1 MAQVLLVD
9 ITASGGVITAV
20 AINVDG
26 SGYAVGETITITGG
40 GGNATID
47 VSAVVEMA
55 VGDTL
60 TGGTSGTTGV
70 ITAVGT
76 NQVTVNTVNGFFKKT
91 ETVSAGDVT
100 TLTIQSFA

>member
-1 MAQVLLVD
+1 MSGGTGYNTATGQLLSIHLTVGGTGLTVN

-55 VGDTL
+55 IGDTTL
-60 TGGTSGTTGV
+60 VVHLEPLVLLLQLEPTSHR
-70 ITAVGT
+70 
-76 NQVTVNTVNGFFKKT
+76 K
-91 ETVSAGDVT
+91 
-100 TLTIQSFA
+100 